1 MKIYAPRKVALSA
14 LFIAQ
19 TTSALFITNAAA
31 QQQPY
36 PVKPIRLIVPYPAG
50 GSADLI
56 ARAVNESLARRLG
69 QPVIVD
75 NRGGGSGII
84 GAEIA
89 ARAPADGYTLLIAT
103 VSMLAVNVALY
114 RALPYH
120 PERDFAPV
128 SMLGSTPYLLA
139 VHPTVPA
146 RSVAQLIAYAKTNP
160 GKLTFGSSGVGSGG
174 HLATELFKHM
184 AGIDILHV
192 PYKGVGP
199 ATTDVLGGQIGILL
213 GGISVLKTHVDGG
226 RLRALAVSTIKRT
239 SIAPEIP
246 TLDEAGVKGYQSK
259 SWNAL
264 VAPRQTPAA
273 IVQRINTELVT
284 ALKSPQLTDQLK
296 GLGIEP
302 EPGTPPELA
311 RYIREEIVRFQQLVN
326 AIGLKP
332 G

>member
-1 MKIYAPRKVALSA
+1 MYFGIVRLAIVSSCILCCALA
-14 LFIAQ
+14 IAQ
-19 TTSALFITNAAA
+19 P
-31 QQQPY
+31 QPY
-36 PVKPIRLIVPYPAG
+36 PAKPIRLIVAYPAG

-56 ARAVNESLARRLG
+56 GRAVNEALARRLG

-75 NRGGGSGII
+75 NRGGGSGIL

-89 ARAPADGYTLLIAT
+89 ARAPADGYTLLVAT
-103 VSMLAVNVALY
+103 VSMLAVNVSIY

-139 VHPTVPA
+139 VHPSVPA
-146 RSVAQLIAYAKTNP
+146 RSVAQLIAHAKANP
-160 GKLTFGSSGVGSGG
+160 GKLNFGSSGVGSGG
-174 HLATELFKHM
+174 HLATELFKHL
-184 AGIDILHV
+184 ANIDIVHV
-192 PYKGVGP
+192 PYKGVSA
-199 ATTDVLGGQIGILL
+199 ATTDVLGGQIGLLL
-213 GGISVLKTHVDGG
+213 GGISVLKTHADGG
-226 RLRALAVSTIKRT
+226 RLRGLAVSTIKRT

-264 VAPRQTPAA
+264 VAPRQTPPA
-273 IVQRINTELVT
+273 IVQRINSELV
-284 ALKSPQLTDQLK
+284 AVLKSPQLTDQLK

-302 EPGTPPELA
+302 EPGTPAELA
-311 RYIREEIVRFQQLVN
+311 RYMREEIVRFRELIQ

-332 G
+332 N

>member
-1 MKIYAPRKVALSA
+1 MKSGAFRGFSLSA
-14 LFIAQ
+14 LFVSYA
-19 TTSALFITNAAA
+19 TGALFCASAAA

-56 ARAVNESLARRLG
+56 GRAVNDGLAKRLG

-75 NRGGGSGII
+75 NRGGAASII

-89 ARAPADGYTLLIAT
+89 ARAPADGYTLLVAT
-103 VSMLAVNVALY
+103 VATLAANPALQ

-146 RSVAQLIAYAKTNP
+146 RSVAQLIAHAKANP
-160 GKLTFGSSGVGSGG
+160 GKLNFGSAGVGTGG
-174 HLATELFKHM
+174 HLATELFRHM
-184 AGIDILHV
+184 AGIDIVHV
-192 PYKGVGP
+192 PYKGVSP
-199 ATTDVLGGQIGILL
+199 ATADVLGGQISLLL
-213 GGISVLKTHVDGG
+213 GGISVLKTHADGG
-226 RLRALAVSTIKRT
+226 RLRGLAVSTIKRS
-239 SIAPEIP
+239 SITPDIP
-246 TLDEAGVKGYQSK
+246 TIDESGVKGYQSK

-264 VAPRQTPAA
+264 VAPRHTPAA
-273 IVQRINTELVT
+273 IIQRINSELV
-284 ALKSPQLTDQLK
+284 AVLKSPQLSDQLK

-302 EPGTPPELA
+302 EPGTPAELT
-311 RYIREEIVRFQQLVN
+311 RYIREEIVRFRELIH

-332 G
+332 L